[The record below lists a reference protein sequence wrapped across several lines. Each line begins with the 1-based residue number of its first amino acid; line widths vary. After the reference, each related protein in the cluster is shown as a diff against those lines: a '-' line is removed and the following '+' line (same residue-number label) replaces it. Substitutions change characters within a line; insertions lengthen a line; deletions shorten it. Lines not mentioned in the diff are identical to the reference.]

1 MLYELP
7 AWIAKEVEGE
17 IEFLDHS
24 SIATRRI
31 DADASYSDTAI
42 LELFVIPG
50 KADQLPVAVR
60 SPVASVEDKHQG
72 TISKL
77 SAQVERFSLFVR

>member
-1 MLYELP
+1 
-7 AWIAKEVEGE
+7 VEGE
-17 IEFLDHS
+17 IEFVHHS

-31 DADASYSDTAI
+31 DADACNSDTAI

-60 SPVASVEDKHQG
+60 SPIASVEDEH
-72 TISKL
+72 
-77 SAQVERFSLFVR
+77 ERTPGEL

>member
-1 MLYELP
+1 
-7 AWIAKEVEGE
+7 VEGE

-60 SPVASVEDKHQG
+60 SPIASVEDKH
-72 TISKL
+72 
-77 SAQVERFSLFVR
+77 